1 MLAEIFRVRQVGMM
15 LRPRLGVAALL
26 LLLFFVTDTAEAR
39 LLPLE
44 ASSSGD
50 GLVSSKTRKQ
60 VALAT
65 GSMHGEMAE
74 VVEGSERL
82 SPGGPDPQH
91 HSMNP

>member
-1 MLAEIFRVRQVGMM
+1 M
-15 LRPRLGVAALL
+15 
-26 LLLFFVTDTAEAR
+26 LLFFVANPAEAR

-44 ASSSGD
+44 VSSSSSD
-50 GLVSSKTRKQ
+50 GHVSWKKRKQ
-60 VALAT
+60 AALAT

>member
-1 MLAEIFRVRQVGMM
+1 M
-15 LRPRLGVAALL
+15 LRWRLGVAALL
-26 LLLFFVTDTAEAR
+26 LLLLLLLFFVTNTAEAR
-39 LLPLE
+39 VLPLE
-44 ASSSGD
+44 ASSYGD

-65 GSMHGEMAE
+65 GSVHGEMAE